1 MSYILDALKKA
12 ERERG
17 LARVPNLGS
26 VHAELPERGRG
37 RWVALAAGAAAL
49 CALLWAFYPREDPVL
64 PPGAE
69 APGGEPV
76 AAVPVAPPAPAGD
89 LPAAGRGEEST
100 PRRATPP
107 AAAVP
112 SPVPRRADPAVPAP
126 GPSLAQNPLAPASIA
141 TPASGATPAMT
152 VPDVPLRDAV
162 AGMTLSVHMYSER
175 PEDRMVFING
185 RRYVEG
191 ELVERRYLLESITPE
206 GAVLRL
212 GGERETVRPGN

>member
-17 LARVPNLGS
+17 LARVPDLGS
-26 VHAELPERGRG
+26 VHAEPRAPRRG
-37 RWVALAAGAAAL
+37 RWVVSAVALALLAL
-49 CALLWAFYPREDPVL
+49 LLWAFYPGADRDL
-64 PPGAE
+64 PPRAE
-69 APGGEPV
+69 APEGKPV
-76 AAVPVAPPAPAGD
+76 AAVPVAAEAPAGY
-89 LPAAGRGEEST
+89 LPAAGGGEEPA
-100 PRRATPP
+100 PRRATP
-107 AAAVP
+107 AAAALP
-112 SPVPRRADPAVPAP
+112 SPVPRRADPPAP
-126 GPSLAQNPLAPASIA
+126 GPPLAQNPPAPASA
-141 TPASGATPAMT
+141 ANRAPPAAT

-191 ELVERRYLLESITPE
+191 ELVERRYLLESITPD

>member
-17 LARVPNLGS
+17 LARVPDLGS
-26 VHAELPERGRG
+26 VHTEPRAPRRG
-37 RWVALAAGAAAL
+37 RWAVGAVALALLAL
-49 CALLWAFYPREDPVL
+49 LLWAFYPGADRDL

-69 APGGEPV
+69 APGGKPV
-76 AAVPVAPPAPAGD
+76 AALPVAVEAPAGD
-89 LPAAGRGEEST
+89 LPAAARGEE
-100 PRRATPP
+100 PALRRATPP
-107 AAAVP
+107 AAALP
-112 SPVPRRADPAVPAP
+112 SPASRQADSPAPAP
-126 GPSLAQNPLAPASIA
+126 GPPLAQNPPAPASAA
-141 TPASGATPAMT
+141 TSAAT
-152 VPDVPLRDAV
+152 VPDVPLRDAM

-185 RRYVEG
+185 RRYLEG

-212 GGERETVRPGN
+212 GGERETLRPGN